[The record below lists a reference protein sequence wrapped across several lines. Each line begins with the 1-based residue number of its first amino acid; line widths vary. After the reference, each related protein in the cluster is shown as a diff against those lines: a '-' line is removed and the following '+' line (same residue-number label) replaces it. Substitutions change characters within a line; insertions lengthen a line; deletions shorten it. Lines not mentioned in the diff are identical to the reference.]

1 MFCIEAKYGEI
12 DYNFAI
18 PSRSVARNTEN
29 QCFPRLEG
37 SGLLGNPGVC

>member
-1 MFCIEAKYGEI
+1 MFYIEAKYGEI

-37 SGLLGNPGVC
+37 SGLLANPRVY